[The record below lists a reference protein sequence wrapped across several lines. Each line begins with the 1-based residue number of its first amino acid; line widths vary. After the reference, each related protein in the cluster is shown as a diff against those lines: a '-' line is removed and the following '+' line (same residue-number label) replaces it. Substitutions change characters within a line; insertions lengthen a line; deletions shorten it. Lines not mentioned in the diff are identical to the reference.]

1 MKIYF
6 PDLLNF
12 FDEEHSITEVSDK
25 LFQLGHEHEIDKNI
39 LNIEITPNRG
49 DCLSVNGIARDLG
62 VFFKLSKPKKTFEG
76 KIKKLNLDF
85 VNKEKE
91 LCPNISF
98 LKVEINEVIMPYH
111 EYLGD
116 FFKNL
121 NHSKK
126 NFFTDISNYLLY
138 ELGQP
143 THCYDYEKIN
153 GSIVL
158 EKKECSEEF
167 SSVVNKNIQLKGNN
181 LVFSNQN
188 NIINLAGIMG
198 DASTCCSTKTRNV
211 LIECAYFKSEEIL
224 GKSRKYNINSD
235 SAYNFERG
243 VDPCNQD
250 HVLRRFLSII
260 EDHAIIKNVEI
271 YEEKIHKKQK
281 NININYKTIK
291 KIIYGEDCKD
301 TLTKDNIDQILR
313 KLSFE
318 KVSNIDDSSALYELP
333 SFRSDIIHE
342 NDIAEEVARVIGY
355 DNISHHEIRINTQL
369 FFQ

>member
-12 FDEEHSITEVSDK
+12 FDGEHSITEVSDK

-39 LNIEITPNRG
+39 LDIEITPNRG

-62 VFFKLSKPKKTFEG
+62 VFFKLRKPKKTYEG
-76 KIKKLNLDF
+76 KIKELNLDF

-98 LKVEINEVIMPYH
+98 LKVEIDEVIMPYQ
-111 EYLGD
+111 EYLDD

-167 SSVVNKNIQLKGNN
+167 SSVVNKNIQLKGDN

-198 DASTCCSTKTRNV
+198 DASTCCSNKTRTV

-243 VDPCNQD
+243 VDPCNQG

-260 EDHAIIKNVEI
+260 EDHAIIKSAEI
-271 YEEKIHKKQK
+271 YEEKSHKKQK

-291 KIIYGEDCKD
+291 KIIYGEDSKD
-301 TLTKDNIDQILR
+301 NLSKDNIDQILR

-318 KVSNIDDSSALYELP
+318 KVSNIDSSSASYELP

-342 NDIAEEVARVIGY
+342 NDMNCWEV
-355 DNISHHEIRINTQL
+355 Q
-369 FFQ
+369 